1 MATKTPDTGSR
12 IDLRILRKKLK
23 SAGYTPPWDN
33 LSAPTEETCRYWP
46 LTRMSILEGL
56 QDEVIDQSV
65 WERFVD
71 LYGPLICAFCRKR
84 VADQDAAEITQEVF
98 WRIFRYVK
106 GLKYDPSLGSFGGWI
121 GQITR
126 NEITQ
131 YYERKQK
138 ESRGRMTDDVLR
150 EIEARTTLGEWE
162 DEYNAWVVRQAL
174 QQVRG
179 EVTETTWK
187 LFALTMNGA
196 SAQEVARQ
204 QNVKVSRIYK
214 ARWTVTDRLRH
225 LIQAMSD
232 DYPFADRE

>member
-1 MATKTPDTGSR
+1 
-12 IDLRILRKKLK
+12 
-23 SAGYTPPWDN
+23 
-33 LSAPTEETCRYWP
+33 
-46 LTRMSILEGL
+46 
-56 QDEVIDQSV
+56 
-65 WERFVD
+65 
-71 LYGPLICAFCRKR
+71 
-84 VADQDAAEITQEVF
+84 
-98 WRIFRYVK
+98 
-106 GLKYDPSLGSFGGWI
+106 
-121 GQITR
+121 
-126 NEITQ
+126 
-131 YYERKQK
+131 
-138 ESRGRMTDDVLR
+138 MTDDVLR